1 MSSDILI
8 SLDSVTDAVVI
19 VMMMLMILS
28 VPSIFLTV
36 RSSSVLLKKY
46 TMLRAI
52 ENVEDEKNMPD
63 HVLNE
68 WKSIKSPVG
77 YMSLVVNEI
86 EKLDALRPAFFQAEL
101 AVVLSI
107 VLAIYPGLETNVLI
121 LFIILDVLCVISIVY
136 GHVYA
141 FAYKR
146 EYAKILE
153 DINNEEKKG
162 AVDGMYG

>member
-1 MSSDILI
+1 M
-8 SLDSVTDAVVI
+8 
-19 VMMMLMILS
+19 
-28 VPSIFLTV
+28 
-36 RSSSVLLKKY
+36 
-46 TMLRAI
+46 
-52 ENVEDEKNMPD
+52 
-63 HVLNE
+63 
-68 WKSIKSPVG
+68 
-77 YMSLVVNEI
+77 
-86 EKLDALRPAFFQAEL
+86 
-101 AVVLSI
+101 VLSI